1 MVSYFG
7 KLVKK
12 VWKSWHGRKEEM
24 KMGKQVRWEEG
35 GRTEGEREK
44 WKEGVDF
51 IVTICCDQ
59 HDYFRT

>member
-1 MVSYFG
+1 
-7 KLVKK
+7 
-12 VWKSWHGRKEEM
+12 M